1 MQISNSLQDYLKIIF
16 DLTKQKKYA
25 RIKDISKTKNVS
37 MPSATEAMR
46 KLSKLGLIEYHAYE
60 FIQLTEKGKG
70 LAHYIFNIHH
80 FLTKFLIDILNLIP
94 EKAEIEACKLEHI
107 LNIETLE
114 RMVLLYQY
122 LISCPKTEHSPV
134 KDFKE
139 CLASC
144 EEKNKVPDICRDCFV
159 KIQFPHY
166 VKEGT
171 AKHILLKDMNPGE
184 KGNIVMI
191 GPHLEMRKN
200 ILKKGIFPGNEI
212 EMIREDKEIESF
224 IVNIDG
230 YNTRVTSDEA
240 HIIEVEI
247 GNQDNKN

>member
-16 DLTKQKKYA
+16 DLTKQKKFA
-25 RIKDISKTKNVS
+25 RIKDISKIKNVS
-37 MPSATEAMR
+37 MPSVTEAMR

-60 FIQLTEKGKG
+60 IIQLTEKGKG

-80 FLTKFLIDILNLIP
+80 FLTRFLTDILNLKP
-94 EKAEIEACKLEHI
+94 EKAESEACKLEHS
-107 LNIETLE
+107 LDIETLE

-122 LISCPKTEHSPV
+122 LTSCPKVDHSLV

-144 EEKNKVPDICRDCFV
+144 ERKNKMPDICRDCFV
-159 KIQFPHY
+159 KTRFPHY
-166 VKEGT
+166 VKQGT
-171 AKHILLKDMNPGE
+171 AKHVLLKDMKPGE

-212 EMIREDKEIESF
+212 EMIREDREIKSF
-224 IVNIDG
+224 IVNVDG
-230 YNTRVTSDEA
+230 YNTSVTSNEA
-240 HIIEVEI
+240 CIIEVEV
-247 GNQDNKN
+247 GSQKEES